1 MAEVTMTMALVPLA
15 FVTVAVLLPTVLH
28 RWEYAR
34 ISPHLPRKPW
44 ANGVWAI
51 VLALILCFVGALFVL
66 SIARGH
72 VSNLVPLSL
81 IVLLLL
87 PWPIT
92 RAVLIPLGAWRAA
105 WNLTQLAGWVW
116 RGDVAGGQFVAGTW
130 ALLRRRVPDPAAIAW
145 LSARRDE
152 LPQLEGAGVLGSAL
166 LADVLGDREQARRLV
181 RSVASFDDD
190 RCPPIARFLAN
201 EWRIA
206 DAAARGDWA
215 EVELLGRAPHRRS
228 RAARWLGAIAARL
241 IGYPPVPGNL
251 QLIVLW
257 LLAPSRVRNFGLLVQ
272 ALDTPID
279 DEAIRPTTRPSAK
292 PIDPDALLATHARTL
307 VQPRVATA
315 QVLALASS
323 WDRVLASP
331 DLRDQTVRRALALRG
346 GDPDQVMAK
355 LGRQVEQDLAVLART
370 ARIPLATL
378 EDAQGALRR
387 VARELRHELLDD
399 LALACES
406 LDRRVRERRALPP
419 LDELREFLAVQE
431 QYERV
436 HRLGGGELLRIAFSQ
451 AHDPLCNLAVWLWDE
466 RGETGVANAMFR
478 WLLHEATVVG
488 DEEAIALQRRN
499 VACG

>member
-1 MAEVTMTMALVPLA
+1 VNMAMIPLA
-15 FVTVAVLLPTVLH
+15 FVTIAVLLPALLH

-44 ANGVWAI
+44 AHGVWAI
-51 VLALILCFVGALFVL
+51 VLALILCFVGALFLL

-72 VSNLVPLSL
+72 AANVVPLAL

-105 WNLTQLAGWVW
+105 WNLTQLAGWMW

-145 LSARRDE
+145 LAARRDE

-166 LADVLGDREQARRLV
+166 LADVLGDREQARRLM
-181 RSVASFDDD
+181 RSVACFDEDH
-190 RCPPIARFLAN
+190 CPPIAQYLAH

-215 EVELLGRAPHRRS
+215 EVELLGRSPHRRS
-228 RAARWLGAIAARL
+228 RAARLLGAIAARL

-251 QLIVLW
+251 ELVALW
-257 LLAPSRVRNFGLLVQ
+257 LLAPSRVRTFGLLVR
-272 ALDTPID
+272 ALTTPLD
-279 DEAIRPTTRPSAK
+279 PESSKPTTRSTAK
-292 PIDPDALLATHARTL
+292 PIDADVLLATHARTL
-307 VQPRVATA
+307 VQPRVVTS
-315 QVLALASS
+315 QILALASA
-323 WDRVLASP
+323 WDRVLAEP
-331 DLRDQTVRRALALRG
+331 GLREQTVRRALALRG
-346 GDPDQVMAK
+346 GDPDQVLAK
-355 LGRQVEQDLAVLART
+355 LGRQVEQDLASLART

-378 EDAQGALRR
+378 EEARGALRR

-399 LALACES
+399 LALACEA

-466 RGETGVANAMFR
+466 RGETAIANAMFR

-488 DEEAIALQRRN
+488 DDEAVGLQRRN

>member
-1 MAEVTMTMALVPLA
+1 MSMAMVPLA
-15 FVTVAVLLPTVLH
+15 FVTIAVLLPTLLH

-72 VSNLVPLSL
+72 ASNLVPLSL
-81 IVLLLL
+81 IVLLLV
-87 PWPIT
+87 PWGIT

-105 WNLTQLAGWVW
+105 WNLTQLAGWMW

-145 LSARRDE
+145 LGARRDE
-152 LPQLEGAGVLGSAL
+152 LPQLEGSGVLGCAL
-166 LADVLGDREQARRLV
+166 LADVLGDREQARRLM
-181 RSVASFDDD
+181 RSVASFDDVH
-190 RCPPIARFLAN
+190 CPPIARYLAN
-201 EWRIA
+201 EWRIS

-215 EVELLGRAPHRRS
+215 EVELLGRSLHRRS
-228 RAARWLGAIAARL
+228 RAARLLGGIAARL

-251 QLIVLW
+251 QLIALW
-257 LLAPSRVRNFGLLVQ
+257 LLAPSRARNFGLLVR
-272 ALDTPID
+272 ALATPPGP
-279 DEAIRPTTRPSAK
+279 EWSKPTTRTIAK
-292 PIDPDALLATHARTL
+292 PIDPDVLLATHARTL
-307 VQPRVATA
+307 VQPRVVTS
-315 QVLALASS
+315 QLLALASA
-323 WDRVLASP
+323 WDRVLSEP
-331 DLRDQTVRRALALRG
+331 GLREQTVRRALALRG
-346 GDPDQVMAK
+346 GDPDQVLAK
-355 LGRQVEQDLAVLART
+355 LGRQVELDLASLART
-370 ARIPLATL
+370 ARVPLATL
-378 EDAQGALRR
+378 EEAQGALRR

-399 LALACES
+399 LALACEA
-406 LDRRVRERRALPP
+406 LDRRVRDRRALPG

-466 RGETGVANAMFR
+466 RGETAIANAMFR
-478 WLLHEATVVG
+478 WLLHEATIVG
-488 DEEAIALQRRN
+488 DEEAVGLQRRN

>member
-1 MAEVTMTMALVPLA
+1 MPMLPLA
-15 FVTVAVLLPTVLH
+15 FVVVAVLVPTVLH
-28 RWEYAR
+28 RWEHAR

-44 ANGVWAI
+44 AHGVWAI

-72 VSNLVPLSL
+72 VANLVPLAL
-81 IVLLLL
+81 IVLLLF

-130 ALLRRRVPDPAAIAW
+130 ALLRRRVPEAGAIAW

-152 LPQLEGAGVLGSAL
+152 LTTLEGAGVLGSAL
-166 LADVLGDREQARRLV
+166 LADALGDREQARRLM
-181 RSVASFDDD
+181 RSVADFDDD
-190 RCPPIARFLAN
+190 HCPPITRHLAN

-206 DAAARGDWA
+206 DAAARGDWT
-215 EVELLGRAPHRRS
+215 EVEQLGRSPQRRS
-228 RAARWLGAIAARL
+228 RAARLLGAIAARL
-241 IGYPPVPGNL
+241 IGYPPVPGAFA
-251 QLIVLW
+251 LIGLW
-257 LLAPSRVRNFGLLVQ
+257 LLAPSRVRHFGLLRR
-272 ALDTPID
+272 ALITPIEP
-279 DEAIRPTTRPSAK
+279 EAIKPTTRTSTVAT
-292 PIDPDALLATHARTL
+292 IEPDALLATHARTL
-307 VQPRVATA
+307 VSSRVGTA
-315 QVLALASS
+315 QILALASA
-323 WDRVLASP
+323 WDRALAEP
-331 DLRDQTVRRALALRG
+331 GLREQTVRRALALRG
-346 GDPDQVMAK
+346 GDPDQVLAK
-355 LGRQVEQDLAVLART
+355 LGRQVERDLAELARG

-378 EDAQGALRR
+378 EQAEGSLRR

-399 LALACES
+399 LALACEA
-406 LDRRVRERRALPP
+406 LDRRVRARKPLPA

-431 QYERV
+431 LYERV
-436 HRLGGGELLRIAFSQ
+436 HRLGGGELLRVAFSQ

-466 RGETGVANAMFR
+466 RGETAIANAMFR

-488 DEEAIALQRRN
+488 DEEAVVLQRRN

>member
-1 MAEVTMTMALVPLA
+1 MTLVPLA
-15 FVTVAVLLPTVLH
+15 FVTLAVLIPTLLH
-28 RWEYAR
+28 LSEQAR
-34 ISPHLPRKPW
+34 ISPHIPRKPW
-44 ANGVWAI
+44 AHGVWAI

-72 VSNLVPLSL
+72 VGNLVPLAL
-81 IVLLLL
+81 IGLLLF

-105 WNLTQLAGWVW
+105 WNLTQLAGWMW

-145 LSARRDE
+145 LCARRDE

-166 LADVLGDREQARRLV
+166 MADVLGDREQARRLM
-181 RSVASFDDD
+181 RSVASFDED
-190 RCPPIARFLAN
+190 RCPPIAAHLAN

-206 DAAARGDWA
+206 DAAQRGEWT

-228 RAARWLGAIAARL
+228 RAARLLGAIAARL

-251 QLIVLW
+251 QLISLW
-257 LLAPSRVRNFGLLVQ
+257 LLAPSRVRHLGLLRR
-272 ALDTPID
+272 ALATAPY
-279 DEAIRPTTRPSAK
+279 EAIKPTTRVTAK
-292 PIDPDALLATHARTL
+292 PIEPDVLLATHARTL
-307 VQPRVATA
+307 VQPRVASA
-315 QVLALASS
+315 QILALASA
-323 WDRVLASP
+323 WDRVLTEP
-331 DLRDQTVRRALALRG
+331 GLREQTVRRALALRG
-346 GDPDQVMAK
+346 GDPDQVLAK
-355 LGRQVEQDLAVLART
+355 LGRQVEQDLASLART

-378 EDAQGALRR
+378 EEAQGALRR

-399 LALACES
+399 LALACEA
-406 LDRRVRERRALPP
+406 LDRRVRQRRALPP

-466 RGETGVANAMFR
+466 RGETAIANAMFR
-478 WLLHEATVVG
+478 WLLHEATVAG
-488 DEEAIALQRRN
+488 DEEAVTLQRRN